1 MGEIK
6 AAEAC
11 AVIATKVAGVRTGK
25 PEDPVSH
32 DIRKYAT
39 WPKQDGQPGYRRRL
53 LDSGD

>member
-6 AAEAC
+6 AAEAR
-11 AVIATKVAGVRTGK
+11 AAMIKAAGASAK

-39 WPKQDGQPGYRRRL
+39 WPQQDGQPEGYRRRL
-53 LDSGD
+53 LR